1 MNIQWLCFNVIGKV
15 LAGEEFPSHF
25 KKLPDRPVYSK
36 EELRKFLEA
45 GEGLDFDFTVFLLEH
60 LKILFTTDDGKY
72 LIPSKLPSSLPPI
85 QLQKNDN
92 SKLYGI
98 RVECVNESDMF
109 SPNLFPNIHLDML
122 ESNPE
127 SQGQANYSNSAIK
140 FVSPVEGMIQETD
153 MKKGINVAVV
163 CKEEKDIPQAHVQLH
178 SYVIVIINWETW
190 IHCNNKAI
198 DEWMNR

>member
-25 KKLPDRPVYSK
+25 KKLPDRPVYSN

-92 SKLYGI
+92 SKLFGI
-98 RVECVNESDMF
+98 RVECVDESDMF

-178 SYVIVIINWETW
+178 SYVIIIIN
-190 IHCNNKAI
+190 
-198 DEWMNR
+198 